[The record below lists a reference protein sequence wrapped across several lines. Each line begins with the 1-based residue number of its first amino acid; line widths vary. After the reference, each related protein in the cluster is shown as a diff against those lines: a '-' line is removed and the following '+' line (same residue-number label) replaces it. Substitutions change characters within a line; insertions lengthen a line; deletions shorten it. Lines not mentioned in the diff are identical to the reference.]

1 MNKAIIM
8 SLALIAVV
16 SVVATG
22 ATVAYFTDEETS
34 VGNTFT
40 AGQIDL
46 KIDSHCT
53 YNNRECA
60 NGYWVGLSP
69 ATACSCNWELRNLE
83 SEKFFDFPDIK
94 PGDFG
99 EVTVSFHGY
108 SNDAFLY
115 ATITPTY
122 DDDVSCVDPEI
133 DAENDLGLTCAPGND
148 GELDENLYFIIW
160 EDMEDYCTDNEP
172 GDNKYCDT
180 PGHVERILVEG
191 YASEVF
197 ASEWYIGNLPT
208 GDPYYIA
215 AAWCV
220 GGPFDPANPASCN
233 GANVGNEAQT
243 DSFMAN
249 IMFSAEQARHNTPR
263 P

>member
-53 YNNRECA
+53 YNGMECSTS
-60 NGYWVGLSP
+60 GYWSGLFP
-69 ATACSCNWELRNLE
+69 EEACSCNWELKNLE
-83 SEKFFDFPDIK
+83 SERFFDFHDIK

-122 DDDVSCVDPEI
+122 DDDVSCVDPEVK
-133 DAENDLGLTCAPGND
+133 AEPNCAPGTD

-160 EDMEDYCTDNEP
+160 EDMATYCSQHRP
-172 GDNKYCDT
+172 GDNKYCDVS
-180 PGHVERILVEG
+180 GHEERILAEG
-191 YASEVF
+191 FASEIF
-197 ASEWYIGNLPT
+197 GDEWYIGNLPA

-220 GGPFDPANPASCN
+220 GGPFNPADPASCN

-243 DSFMAN
+243 DSFVAD
-249 IMFSAEQARHNTPR
+249 IMFSAEQARHNSSR
-263 P
+263 